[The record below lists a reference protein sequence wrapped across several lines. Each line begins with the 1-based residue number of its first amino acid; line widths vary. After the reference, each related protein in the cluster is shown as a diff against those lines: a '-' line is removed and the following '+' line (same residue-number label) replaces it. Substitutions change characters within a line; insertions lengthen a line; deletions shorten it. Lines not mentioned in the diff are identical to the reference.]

1 MRTLPATATA
11 TGLAFAWLA
20 LATPSHADPPT
31 VSLRTPEAPDGALA
45 LFAGSATAVAGFAA
59 GGVLLGTSG
68 DRNEPDNAGWL
79 AIQGGF
85 TLAPLVAHAVVGE
98 WGRGALFS
106 AVPAAMFGGSMG
118 LIAYAPDVVSGGT
131 LEQQRV
137 LWAFFG
143 VAFVSSVVGV
153 VDAVLAGGRS
163 KPAAGTTGPR
173 SLGLAPVATAGGAGL
188 ALGGLL

>member
-11 TGLAFAWLA
+11 TGLSLA
-20 LATPSHADPPT
+20 MLAIATPSRADPP
-31 VSLRTPEAPDGALA
+31 SAKPEQVADGALA

-59 GGVLLGTSG
+59 GGILLGTSG
-68 DRNEPDNAGWL
+68 DRNEPNNAGWL

-106 AVPAAMFGGSMG
+106 AVPAAMFGGSAG
-118 LIAYAPDVVSGGT
+118 LMAYAPDVVSGGT

-143 VAFVSSVVGV
+143 VAFLSSVVGV
-153 VDAVLAGGRS
+153 VDAALAGGRS
-163 KPAAGTTGPR
+163 KTAAGATSAR
-173 SLGLAPVATAGGAGL
+173 SLRLAPVATPGGAGL

>member
-1 MRTLPATATA
+1 MRTLPAT
-11 TGLAFAWLA
+11 GLA
-20 LATPSHADPPT
+20 LALLAIATPSRADP
-31 VSLRTPEAPDGALA
+31 PDGALA

-59 GGVLLGTSG
+59 GGILLGTSG
-68 DRNEPDNAGWL
+68 DSNQPNNAGWL

-85 TLAPLVAHAVVGE
+85 TLAPFVAHAVVGE

-106 AVPAAMFGGSMG
+106 AVPAAMFGGSVGM
-118 LIAYAPDVVSGGT
+118 IAYAPDVVSGGT

-153 VDAVLAGGRS
+153 VDAVLAGGRA
-163 KPAAGTTGPR
+163 KPAAGATDPR
-173 SLGLAPVATAGGAGL
+173 ALRLAPVATAGGAGL